1 MLGARDSPLGNSNV
15 DSELQRSGHTRTT
28 RGPTLL
34 ATSRRTRAPFAA
46 RTRRLRAAV
55 AGGIALVLVSP
66 FLSVS
71 PAAYAALVP
80 VVIDLAK
87 VTSAPIDGT
96 AGANET
102 VAFDFTVTCS
112 STQSDCV
119 NLTITDSFPDPLVFD
134 SVSPNS
140 NYSIAAAPNGFAL
153 SFINPLDEGGLGLVA
168 GQTVTFQ
175 AIGHVDGSVDAS
187 FDGVAVTNTAFAT
200 VDNPDSSNQAS
211 DVVSIVAPLV
221 VQSTITKTVSPSTI
235 TGFQGVPVN
244 FVLGATNTSNAAID
258 TLEISDP
265 AEAVL
270 PTNAYDYL
278 EVTGI
283 SAVTFPT
290 GADRVRVDY
299 WDGTS
304 WTIGIPAATAVLPV
318 GAIKGLR
325 FTFSSSNPAVQIARN
340 ASAAVTINTQTTPD
354 VAALTVPFL
363 GHNIASSFAVRGT
376 ALGTIVSVDAPFTIN
391 PAAINPRASKL
402 FSTRDVVGGENLS
415 VTLTGQNSG
424 DFDLAKLSITEPD
437 PTGATLA
444 DQGLEFLSIDQS
456 GVFWP
461 INAISVDVTYFYNDS
476 TSQVVSSSARDSL
489 PLPDPAR
496 TVIGFSALFTSVAG
510 MTPGEYATIPFLVH
524 SLDTPTDV
532 QSTNLIRVDVETV
545 EGLTAFDT
553 ARDDLVRRNTRI
565 ATTINKFFSP
575 ASIFANP
582 GAPMLLSLQ
591 SQIDPRPTLTTDTG
605 GSTVGATSFVVAD
618 ADVDFWSRFDATA
631 IVATEIPAGAMLE
644 ILYSVDAGASYPA
657 GQQLLAPTA
666 GPSTITMQIPQAL
679 YGAING
685 VQFTYTPTN
694 PFTLLP
700 PGFNVQPNIKVQL
713 RSTLRGTSDPV
724 MDPLATVDQ
733 LVVNTGTSHVENTT
747 TLQFDDASDDATV
760 TLRPLPSGGGPGYDL
775 IQKDWQNVPATS
787 LKAVQARSSQQA
799 TTTISWGTAGQEY
812 ASVVISDTPDDSS
825 TSADDP
831 SLATVDGTVYEA
843 FDLVRLPAI
852 TAGMDPYLQ
861 YDAVQ
866 AVQYFSTTSNQ
877 WLNVAG
883 NPCAGSSCFGA
894 FPGYTLTGAESAD
907 AIGVRLI
914 FVENPNR
921 AAPTSATSPL
931 IGSGVAATIA
941 TDRDLFLTFQLRD
954 TLRSNPSVPV
964 LGATRQQLYNT
975 TNFGEVN
982 NVAGIEARD
991 SSNAVLWAET
1001 DDDQIQI
1008 IDTSLNVLVD
1018 KTWIDGP
1025 LGVPPVGTDQS
1036 LFPIALM
1043 TITATNASLVPVN
1056 ELRLDE
1062 PTGGLTP
1069 FDYVTIVQLEKLA
1082 GSTDSTSQV
1091 TLTYSSGAP
1100 LTLGINAAV
1109 LLTATDL
1116 ANVVGISISKTGRV
1130 PSNTVIGLQLHT
1142 QLREFIRGT
1151 ATRTAPFTVNNQITA
1166 SVIDPGG
1173 TTTPPTPGGDN
1184 TVTAIDTASVDIE
1197 AWNFGVKTTKNISTS
1212 TAEFGPT
1219 ASTSTVGSAT
1229 VNPVSNTPGMPQTA
1243 AIQYDNGEAN
1253 ESLAVV
1259 TLTGQPTGNVRTTHL
1274 VIEDSSPTFWNA
1286 YNFSSISTAPPTD
1299 ARKRVQIDVLLGYQ
1313 ASYGFGVEY
1322 TTTPTTVSSSCT
1334 NDAVNNCWVIGTP
1347 SASPTLPTMP
1357 GGSQAADIRGLR
1369 YTYTNVDGS
1378 AWERPYN
1385 PTMTAVFTV
1394 DRRDFLVSPSTDPV
1408 PSTHFNYTAA
1418 VPGESQIGVFTNDIV
1433 ATASARAAGA
1443 LSTDPA
1449 LWSARAEA
1457 SAQVRYQH
1465 LPARV
1470 KIKKSPVGA
1479 QSLGTDIP
1487 YKIVVTNTGGSLD
1500 RPLGE
1505 VVVTD
1510 RLPVDDTVLPAKP
1523 RLVVPNDPDTGTPY
1537 DIGSVVSIR
1546 IADGSNATQLTPA
1559 YTVDLQPVSG
1569 NHQDI
1574 IFAFDNNWVLPRQ
1587 WTITIT
1593 ARLQFAPQLEAG
1605 TAVVNTATV
1614 VADQPFDT
1622 CEYFIDNGTAA
1633 QTPQNQVSSCS
1644 SYTTVYP
1651 LASAP
1656 VTIVK
1661 GVRGIDAG
1669 PLDTNGVPI
1678 EETPGDPYDDLGIL
1692 KTVPASSVTCDAPNV
1707 TVAIVAE
1714 YYRYPCVPITR
1725 PGGVEEWASTF
1736 TNGGNIGLTE
1746 IVAIDVLPAP
1756 NDRGVIVNEARSSK
1770 WTPTLSTYPTF
1781 VNLPANSTYTVYY
1794 LTDRAISS
1802 QRCNGADIQAT
1813 LGMTPSTNPPM
1824 TSGYQTCYTNAAP
1837 VDSVA
1842 SRNIAWTVLSPAA
1855 SPATLASVVAMK
1867 FVIHMTNV
1875 DPLQPG
1881 DRLSIVYRSITAA
1894 VPEVAETGASID
1906 NQSIAYNSIAAA
1918 AAGYDSTLNRTV
1930 PNRFV
1935 TEPRKVGVALATGSL
1950 ELRKSV
1956 TGASAA
1962 LSQSAFTLNLD
1973 CTSAGVVLPQRTV
1986 SVTKNAALA
1995 TVVHGLPLYASCA
2008 VSEAAVYNQNLNTS
2022 SITPGT
2028 VIAQA
2033 PETAGIETIRDPNP
2047 VFGPSRPDIELS
2059 TVLNDYPNTT
2069 FTISKS
2075 INNSGAL
2082 NGEGPTATP
2091 VSPNDLR
2098 FSATCTF
2105 DNGNGT
2111 AQSVL
2116 SVANISLSNGG
2127 TYTSPSIPV
2136 GSICTVTE
2144 TSTRGANSTTKVVTV
2159 GGVAGPA
2166 TSGTAATF
2174 TVDDNGNSVAYT
2186 NTYDVAGLIINK
2198 SVLGTWYTAAIGAGE
2213 QSHPVGPFT
2222 VDVSC
2227 TRQLNT
2233 GAVDPTYSAS
2243 VVLSPAT
2250 TLTHT
2255 FRNIIRGS
2263 NCTITESVTG
2273 GATTVAIS
2281 GGGVANN
2288 ISGVATTRTV
2298 TNTFA
2303 SASLAV
2309 TKDVHT
2315 TAVDTNG
2322 DVVYLDAPYT
2332 VLVGCTFQGTAVYG
2346 SGFLPNP
2353 SGDMT
2358 LTFTEAE
2365 LGNSTNH
2372 TETIAGLPA
2381 GASCSVTESPA
2392 PTNADD
2398 IIIDW
2403 TAGDGPDIGVSP
2415 DSGSVNGTTAVVA
2428 PLIADGRPTANS
2440 ATINNYYDVGHITV
2454 TKRLLGAS
2462 AAQFGTGPYIIHVN
2476 CLAGAVTT
2484 YDGEVSLPL
2493 PGGQLSETINDIAVG
2508 SVCSVQETNF
2518 SSTGADALSYIEAF
2532 GTANDGQGIDVMD
2545 ADPTVTV
2552 ENWYYT
2558 GSVQVTK
2565 TVDGDAAAQYGAG
2578 PFEVTLSCVLVV
2590 SGTPTVVTVDNATR
2604 TLDPAIPSTMVTTF
2618 TGLPNRAD
2626 CTLVET
2632 DDGSAISSEITDGAT
2647 TVADA
2652 TTGFTFTVDAD
2663 VASFTT
2669 VDQVQPSLDVTNTF
2683 EFAGLSIAKD
2693 VNSAA
2698 TDSHGVSYGPFP
2710 VSLSCTFQGADVYG
2724 TGYDV
2729 GTPMNNDLADGATWQ
2744 LAGLPAGADC
2754 TVTETGALGAVSTT
2768 VTVIEAS
2775 GTAATGSGTTADLKL
2790 GDLDTI
2796 NSVAFTNWYDV
2807 GSLEVSKLVDGS
2819 ARDDWGSGVFEV
2831 NVSCELVDAS
2841 GTRAVFDGDFEFS
2854 LPSDLGPELISDLPT
2869 GSVCTII
2876 EGDSATATTT
2886 SINVDGTDTAG
2897 TSATATIG
2905 NDLDPVQAVITNTFD
2920 YAVIEVSKTRTGA
2933 GAVLYGDGPF
2943 QVTLECTFDGND
2955 ITSLIP
2961 GGPTRVLDAGNLYFN
2976 TYEDLPVGADCT
2988 INESQ
2993 SFGANTVTLTDGVS
3007 TLGSDLDF
3015 TTTSADTQI
3024 QVTNDYELGSL
3035 RVSKTVSG
3043 DGSFLYGDG
3052 SPLYGFSG
3060 FEVTLDCTR
3069 ETDGVATPVALPDDA
3084 AQSLTAGNG
3093 YSVTYTQ
3100 LPVGAVCQISE
3111 TKKGF
3116 ASLSTVG
3123 APVTITA
3130 DSVGTVTIDI
3140 VNDFQLGT
3148 LALEKSTIGLFAARH
3163 AGEEFEVSVEC
3174 WRDVDGVPTQIT
3186 PIANGDTRPIRA
3198 GEVTEFTD
3206 LPVPAECTF
3215 DETVDGGADLA
3226 IYSVSSVPI
3235 VGSTAVVAEG
3245 KTAVDLANLFTLAH
3259 TGADADVWLVGALVT
3274 LLAGVA
3280 LIAVSTVR
3288 RRVILASRS

>member
-1 MLGARDSPLGNSNV
+1 MLAPF
-15 DSELQRSGHTRTT
+15 
-28 RGPTLL
+28 
-34 ATSRRTRAPFAA
+34 RRTRAPFRA
-46 RTRRLRAAV
+46 RAPRLRAVV
-55 AGGIALVLVSP
+55 AGGVALILVSP
-66 FLSVS
+66 FLSVV

-87 VTSAPIDGT
+87 VTSAPVDGT
-96 AGANET
+96 AGANESVT
-102 VAFDFTVTCS
+102 FDFTITCS

-119 NLTITDSFPDPLVFD
+119 NLTLTDSFPDPLVFD

-140 NYSIAAAPNGFAL
+140 NFTIAPAPNGFEL
-153 SFINPLDEGGLGLVA
+153 SFTNPLDEGGFGLVA
-168 GQTVTFQ
+168 GDTVTFQ
-175 AIGHVDGSVDAS
+175 AIGHVSGNVDAS
-187 FDGVAVTNTAFAT
+187 FDGLEVTNTAFAT
-200 VDNPDSSNQAS
+200 VDNPDSSTQAS

-221 VQSTITKTVSPSTI
+221 VQSTISKTVSPATI

-244 FVLGATNTSNAAID
+244 FVLGAVNTSNAAVD

-278 EVTGI
+278 EVMGI
-283 SAVTFPT
+283 SAVSFPT

-299 WDGTS
+299 WDGVS
-304 WTIGIPAATAVLPV
+304 WTVGTPAATAVLPI
-318 GAIKGLR
+318 GTAKGLR
-325 FTFSSSNPAVQIARN
+325 FTFSSSNPAIQIARN
-340 ASAAVTINTQTTPD
+340 AAAAVTINTQTTAD
-354 VAALTVPFL
+354 VAALAVPFL
-363 GHNIASSFAVRGT
+363 GHNIASSQVVRGAT
-376 ALGTIVSVDAPFTIN
+376 LGTIVSADAPFTIK
-391 PAAINPRASKL
+391 PAAINPQATKV
-402 FSTRDVVGGENLS
+402 FSTNDVVGGENLS
-415 VTLTGQNSG
+415 ATLTGQNSG
-424 DFDLAKLSITEPD
+424 DFELAKLSITEPD

-444 DQGLEFLSIDQS
+444 DQGLEFLSIDQA

-461 INAISVDVTYFYNDS
+461 ISANSVDVSYFYSDL
-476 TSQVVSSSARDSL
+476 TSEVVSSSTRDSL
-489 PLPDPAR
+489 PVPDPLR
-496 TVIGFSALFTSVAG
+496 TVVGFSAMFTSAAG
-510 MTPGEYATIPFLVH
+510 MTPGEYATIPFFVH
-524 SLDTPTDV
+524 SLDTPSDV

-545 EGLTAFDT
+545 GGLTAFDT
-553 ARDDLVRRNTRI
+553 ASDDLVRRNTRI
-565 ATTINKFFSP
+565 ATTINKLFSP

-582 GAPMLLSLQ
+582 GTPVLLSLQ
-591 SQIDPRPTLTTDTG
+591 SQIDPRPTLPSDPT
-605 GSTVGATSFVVAD
+605 GSTIGATSFVVAD
-618 ADVDFWSRFDATA
+618 ADVDFWSRFNATA
-631 IVATEIPAGAMLE
+631 IVATEIPAGATLE
-644 ILYSVDAGASYPA
+644 IRYSTDAGSSYPA
-657 GQQLLAPTA
+657 GQQLLVPTA
-666 GPSTITMQIPQAL
+666 GPSTITTQIPPAL
-679 YGAING
+679 YDTIDG

-724 MDPLATVDQ
+724 IDPLATADE
-733 LVVNTGTSHVENTT
+733 LIVNTGTSHVENTT
-747 TLQFDDASDDATV
+747 TLQFDDATDDATV
-760 TLRPLPSGGGPGYDL
+760 TLRPLPPGGGPGYDM

-799 TTTISWGTAGQEY
+799 TATISWGTAGQEY
-812 ASVVISDTPDDSS
+812 ASVVISDTPDNSS

-843 FDLVRLPAI
+843 FDLVRIPAI

-861 YDAVQ
+861 HDAVQ
-866 AVQYFSTTSNQ
+866 AVQYFSATTNQ
-877 WLNVAG
+877 WLNVSG
-883 NPCAGSSCFGA
+883 NPCAGSNCYGT

-914 FVENPNR
+914 FIENPNR
-921 AAPTSATSPL
+921 TAPSSATAPL
-931 IGSGVAATIA
+931 IGSGVAATIN
-941 TDRDLFLTFQLRD
+941 TDRDLLLTFQLRD
-954 TLRSNPSVPV
+954 TLRSNPTVPV

-975 TNFGEVN
+975 VNFGEVN
-982 NVAGIEARD
+982 NVAGIEARNA
-991 SSNAVLWAET
+991 SNAILWAET

-1025 LGVPPVGTDQS
+1025 LGVPPVGTDPS

-1043 TITATNASLVPVN
+1043 TISATNASVVPVN

-1062 PTGGLTP
+1062 PTGGLNP

-1082 GSTDSTSQV
+1082 GSTDTTSQV

-1109 LLTATDL
+1109 ALTPSDL
-1116 ANVVGISISKTGRV
+1116 QNVVGISISKTGRV

-1151 ATRTAPFTVNNQITA
+1151 ATRTSPFTVDNQTTA

-1173 TTTPPTPGGDN
+1173 TTAPPTPGGDN
-1184 TVTAIDTASVDIE
+1184 TVSAIDSASVDIE
-1197 AWNFGVKTTKNISTS
+1197 AWNYGVLTTKNIATS
-1212 TAEFGPT
+1212 TVEYGPT

-1229 VNPVSNTPGMPQTA
+1229 VNPATNTPGVPQTA

-1259 TLTGQPTGNVRTTHL
+1259 TLTGQPSGNVRTTHL

-1286 YNFSSISTAPPTD
+1286 YNFSSLNTTPLAD
-1299 ARKRVQIDVLLGYQ
+1299 ARKRVQVDVLLGFQ

-1322 TTTPTTVSSSCT
+1322 ATTPTTISSSCT
-1334 NDAVNNCWVIGTP
+1334 NDVINDCWVIGTP
-1347 SASPTLPTMP
+1347 NATPTLPTMP

-1369 YTYTNVDGS
+1369 FTYTNADGS

-1408 PSTHFNYTAA
+1408 PSTHFNYIAPA
-1418 VPGESQIGVFTNDIV
+1418 PGELQVGVFTNDIV
-1433 ATASARAAGA
+1433 VTASARAVGS
-1443 LSTDPA
+1443 LPA
-1449 LWSARAEA
+1449 DAPLWSASADA
-1457 SAQVRYQH
+1457 SAQIRFQH

-1479 QSLGTDIP
+1479 QSLGSDIP

-1510 RLPVDDTVLPAKP
+1510 RLPVDDTVMPAKP

-1537 DIGSVVSIR
+1537 DIGSVVAIR
-1546 IADGSNATQLTPA
+1546 IADGANATQSTPA
-1559 YTVDLQPVSG
+1559 YTVDLQPVFG

-1574 IFAFDNNWVLPRQ
+1574 IFTFDNNWVLPRQ

-1622 CEYFIDNGTAA
+1622 CEYFVDNGTVA
-1633 QTPQNQVSSCS
+1633 QAPQNQVSSCS

-1661 GVRGIDAG
+1661 GVRGVDAG

-1678 EETPGDPYDDLGIL
+1678 DETPGDPYDDLGIL

-1736 TNGGNIGLTE
+1736 TNGGNIGLTD

-1756 NDRGVIVNEARSSK
+1756 GDRGVIVNEARGSK
-1770 WTPTLSTYPTF
+1770 WTPTLSTYPTL
-1781 VNLPANSTYTVYY
+1781 VNLPVNSTYTVYY
-1794 LTDRAISS
+1794 LTDRAIAT

-1824 TSGYQTCYTNAAP
+1824 TTGYQTCYTNAAP

-1842 SRNIAWTVLSPAA
+1842 SRNAAWTVLSPAA
-1855 SPATLASVVAMK
+1855 NLATLASVVAMK
-1867 FVIHMTNV
+1867 FVIHMTNA

-1881 DRLSIVYRSITAA
+1881 EKLSIVYRSITAA
-1894 VPEVAETGASID
+1894 VPEIAETGTAVDS
-1906 NQSIAYNSIAAA
+1906 QSIAYNSIAAA
-1918 AAGYDSTLNRTV
+1918 AAGFDSTLNRTV

-1935 TEPRKVGVALATGSL
+1935 TEPRKVGVALAIGSL

-1956 TGASAA
+1956 TGAAAA

-1973 CTSAGVVLPQRTV
+1973 CTSAGVLLPQRTV

-2008 VSEAAVYNQNLNTS
+2008 VSEATGYNQNPNTS
-2022 SITPGT
+2022 SITPST

-2047 VFGPSRPDIELS
+2047 VFGPSRPDIEFS

-2069 FTISKS
+2069 FTITKS

-2082 NGEGPTATP
+2082 NGEGVTATP
-2091 VSPNDLR
+2091 VMPNDLR
-2098 FSATCTF
+2098 FSASCTF

-2116 SVANISLSNGG
+2116 NVANVSLSDGG
-2127 TYTSPSIPV
+2127 TYTSVSIPV

-2144 TSTRGANSTTKVVTV
+2144 TSTRGANSTTKIVTV
-2159 GGVAGPA
+2159 GGVAGSSS
-2166 TSGTAATF
+2166 SGTAATF

-2186 NTYDVAGLIINK
+2186 NTYDVANLTINK
-2198 SVLGTWYTAAIGAGE
+2198 SILGAWYTAAIGAGE

-2222 VDVSC
+2222 VNVNC
-2227 TRQLNT
+2227 TRQLNI

-2243 VVLSPAT
+2243 VVLSTAT

-2288 ISGVATTRTV
+2288 INGTTTTRTV

-2303 SASLAV
+2303 TASLAV

-2332 VLVGCTFQGTAVYG
+2332 VLIGCTFQGNAVYG

-2353 SGDMT
+2353 AANMT

-2365 LGNSTNH
+2365 LTNATNY
-2372 TETIAGLPA
+2372 TETITGLPA
-2381 GASCSVTESPA
+2381 GASCSVTESPS

-2398 IIIDW
+2398 VIIEW
-2403 TAGDGPDIGVSP
+2403 TAGDGSDIGIAP
-2415 DSGSVNGTTAVVA
+2415 DSGSVNGTTAIVA
-2428 PLIADGRPTANS
+2428 PLIADGQPTANT

-2454 TKRLLGAS
+2454 TKALLGAA
-2462 AAQFGTGPYIIHVN
+2462 AAQFGTGPYIIHVE
-2476 CLAGAVTT
+2476 CFAGAVTT
-2484 YDGEVSLPL
+2484 YDGDVTLPL
-2493 PGGQLSETINDIAVG
+2493 PGGQMSTTINDIAVG

-2518 SSTGADALSYIEAF
+2518 STTGADALSYEEAF
-2532 GTANDGQGIDVMD
+2532 GTANDGQDIDVMD
-2545 ADPTVTV
+2545 GDPTVTIN
-2552 ENWYYT
+2552 NWYYT

-2565 TVDGDAAAQYGAG
+2565 TVDGDGAAQYGAG
-2578 PFEVTLSCVLVV
+2578 PFEVTLSCELDVNA
-2590 SGTPTVVTVDNATR
+2590 TPTVVTVNNPTR
-2604 TLDPAIPSTMVTTF
+2604 TLDPATPSTMVTTF
-2618 TGLPNRAD
+2618 TGLPNNAV
-2626 CTLVET
+2626 CTLDET
-2632 DDGSAISSEITDGAT
+2632 DDGSATSSEITDGT
-2647 TVADA
+2647 TMVADA
-2652 TTGFTFTVDAD
+2652 TTGFQFTVDAD
-2663 VASFTT
+2663 AASFTT
-2669 VDQVQPSLDVTNTF
+2669 LDQVQPDLDVTNTF
-2683 EFAGLSIAKD
+2683 ELSGLSVTKNVD
-2693 VNSAA
+2693 SAA
-2698 TDSHGVSYGPFP
+2698 IAAHGVSFGPFP
-2710 VSLSCTFQGADVYG
+2710 VSISCTFQGGDVYG
-2724 TGYDV
+2724 VGYDPA
-2729 GTPMNNDLADGATWQ
+2729 TPMSYDLADGESWQ
-2744 LAGLPAGADC
+2744 LTGLPAGADC
-2754 TVTETGALGAVSTT
+2754 TVTETDDLGAVSTS
-2768 VTVIEAS
+2768 VTVVEAS
-2775 GTAATGSGTTADLKL
+2775 GAAATGSGATADLTL
-2790 GDLDTI
+2790 GQGGTT
-2796 NSVAFTNWYDV
+2796 NSVTFTNWYDV
-2807 GSLEVSKLVDGS
+2807 GSLEVSKVVDGS
-2819 ARDDWGSGVFEV
+2819 ARDEWGTGTFDV

-2841 GTRAVFDGDFEFS
+2841 GTRTVFDDDFEFS
-2854 LPSDLGPELISDLPT
+2854 LPNDLGPELISDLPT
-2869 GSVCTII
+2869 GSICTIT
-2876 EGDSATATTT
+2876 ERDSATATTT
-2886 SINVDGTDTAG
+2886 SINIDGTDTADSS
-2897 TSATATIG
+2897 TTALIG
-2905 NDLDPVQAVITNTFD
+2905 NDPEPVEAVITNTFD
-2920 YAVIEVSKTRTGA
+2920 YTVIEVSKTRTGA
-2933 GAVLYGDGPF
+2933 GAPLYGDGPF
-2943 QVTLECTFDGND
+2943 EVTVACTFNGND
-2955 ITSLIP
+2955 ITSLIS
-2961 GGPTRVLDAGNLYFN
+2961 GGPSRVLDATNLYFA
-2976 TYEDLPVGADCT
+2976 TFDDLPVGAECE
-2988 INESQ
+2988 INESK
-2993 SFGANTVTLTDGVS
+2993 SSGANTVTLTDGTS
-3007 TLGSDLDF
+3007 TVGSDLDF
-3015 TTTSADTQI
+3015 TTSSADTQI
-3024 QVTNDYELGSL
+3024 LVTNDYELGSL
-3035 RVSKTVSG
+3035 TVSKSVSG

-3052 SPLYGFSG
+3052 SPLYGFAG
-3060 FEVTLDCTR
+3060 FEVTLECSRDI
-3069 ETDGVATPVALPDDA
+3069 DGVATPVAFPDDP
-3084 AQSLTAGNG
+3084 AQSLTAANG
-3093 YSVTYTQ
+3093 YAFTFTE
-3100 LPVGAVCQISE
+3100 LPVGAQCVIAE

-3116 ASLSTVG
+3116 ATSSNVG

-3130 DSVGTVTIDI
+3130 DSVGTVTIEV
-3140 VNDFQLGT
+3140 VNEFQLGT
-3148 LALEKSTIGLFAARH
+3148 LALEKSTLGLFAARH
-3163 AGEEFEVSVEC
+3163 AGEEFEVGVEC

-3186 PIANGDTRPIRA
+3186 PIANGDTRPIRS

-3226 IYSVSSVPI
+3226 IYSISSVPI
-3235 VGSTAVVAEG
+3235 LGSTVVVAEG
-3245 KTAVDLANLFTLAH
+3245 DTEVDLANLFTLAH
-3259 TGADADVWLVGALVT
+3259 TGADADVWLIGALVT
-3274 LLAGVA
+3274 LLSGVA
-3280 LIAVSTVR
+3280 LIAVSTR
-3288 RRVILASRS
+3288 RRSARLTSPS